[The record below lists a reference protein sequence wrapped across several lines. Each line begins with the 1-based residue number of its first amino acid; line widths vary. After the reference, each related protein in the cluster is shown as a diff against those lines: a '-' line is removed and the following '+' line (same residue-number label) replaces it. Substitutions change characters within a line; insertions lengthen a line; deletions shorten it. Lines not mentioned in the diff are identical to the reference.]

1 MFTLFILRRNAHGRN
16 KKKRVQKFVTRQII
30 YCIIYV
36 IVSFVLLFKLN
47 TFITGAIVTSIFA
60 IITDVNARTS
70 AQRTIKKLED
80 LQN

>member
-1 MFTLFILRRNAHGRN
+1 MEEI
-16 KKKRVQKFVTRQII
+16 KKKEYRKFVTREII

-60 IITDVNARTS
+60 IVTDIDARVS
-70 AQRTIKKLED
+70 AERTIKKLEN

>member
-1 MFTLFILRRNAHGRN
+1 MEEI
-16 KKKRVQKFVTRQII
+16 KRKEYRKFVTRQII

-47 TFITGAIVTSIFA
+47 TFLTGAIVTSIFA
-60 IITDVNARTS
+60 IVTDVDARTS

>member
-1 MFTLFILRRNAHGRN
+1 MEEI
-16 KKKRVQKFVTRQII
+16 KRKEYRKFVTRQII

-47 TFITGAIVTSIFA
+47 TFTTGAIVTFIFA
-60 IITDVNARTS
+60 IITDVNARAS
-70 AQRTIKKLED
+70 AQKTIKKLED

>member
-1 MFTLFILRRNAHGRN
+1 MEEI
-16 KKKRVQKFVTRQII
+16 KRKEYRKFVTRQII
-30 YCIIYV
+30 YCIIYA

-47 TFITGAIVTSIFA
+47 TFLTGAIVTSIFA

-70 AQRTIKKLED
+70 AQRTIKKLEN